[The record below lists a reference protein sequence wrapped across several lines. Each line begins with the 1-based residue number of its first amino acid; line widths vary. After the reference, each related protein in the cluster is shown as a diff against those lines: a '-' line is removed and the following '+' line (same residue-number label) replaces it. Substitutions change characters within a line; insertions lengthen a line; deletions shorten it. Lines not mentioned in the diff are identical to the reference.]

1 MSDGLKLGTRGS
13 PLAMAQARLV
23 AAALTAA
30 HGWHANA
37 VEIVPITTTG
47 DRVQDRPLADI
58 GGKALWTKELDR
70 ALLAG
75 RTDCSVHSLK
85 DVESE
90 RPDALRIAAV
100 LERADPRD
108 RIIGAESIP
117 ALRQGAVVGTS
128 SPRRKAQLLALRP
141 DLVIVPLR
149 GNVDTRLGKLASGE
163 MDAIVLAAAG
173 LDRLGR
179 DAGTPVPLDTMLP
192 APAQAVIALEC
203 RADDSRTLEALGR
216 IDDPGAHE
224 AILAERAFTAAL
236 GATCHSPVAAL
247 ATVTGDQI
255 ALRAEILAED
265 GSARIA
271 DQAMF
276 DAGDLDVPAA
286 LARAMLAR
294 APDSI
299 RRLFAP
305 CGNCSSSAPSRAPR
319 RRPTKPLRSV
329 SSRW

>member
-1 MSDGLKLGTRGS
+1 MNDGLKLGTRGS

-23 AAALTAA
+23 ATALAVA
-30 HGWHANA
+30 HEWDASA

-70 ALLAG
+70 ALLDG

-90 RPDALRIAAV
+90 RPDALHIAAV
-100 LERADPRD
+100 LARADPRD
-108 RIIGAESIP
+108 RIIGAESIA
-117 ALRQGAVVGTS
+117 ALKRGAVVGTS

-141 DLVIVPLR
+141 DLRIAPLR
-149 GNVDTRLGKLASGE
+149 GNVDTRLGKLASAE

-179 DAGTPVPLDTMLP
+179 DVGMAVPLDAMLP

-203 RADDSRTLEALGR
+203 RADDSRTVEAMKR
-216 IDDPGAHE
+216 VDDPDTHA

-247 ATVTGDQI
+247 AMVNGRRI
-255 ALRAEILAED
+255 SLRAEILADD
-265 GSARIA
+265 GGERIA

-276 DAGDLDVPAA
+276 DAGDVDVPAA
-286 LARAMLAR
+286 LATAMLAR
-294 APDSI
+294 APESI

-305 CGNCSSSAPSRAPR
+305 
-319 RRPTKPLRSV
+319 
-329 SSRW
+329 